1 MQRLGKLT
9 FKFEVKTMKMK
20 KVISIILI
28 STFSSIILSSC
39 SQQKEM
45 TSVTRPYVDNGYTF
59 IEMTPLPAGSEGYP
73 NSLDIKTVNC
83 MNVVREE
90 QGLEPLDFDP
100 NLGYA
105 AQTRAEECADKFSH
119 TRPDGRDWY
128 TVNQSICYGENLAY
142 GYDKAEDVV
151 DAWLASPAHRDL
163 LLDDEFV
170 TCGIGSYEED
180 NVTYIACEFG
190 Y

>member
-1 MQRLGKLT
+1 
-9 FKFEVKTMKMK
+9 MKIK
-20 KVISIILI
+20 RVIDILFVIAFSASLII
-28 STFSSIILSSC
+28 SC
-39 SQQKEM
+39 SGKDKEM
-45 TSVTRPYVDNGYTF
+45 TSVKRPYVDNGYTF
-59 IEMTPLPAGSEGYP
+59 IELTPLPAGSEGYP
-73 NSLDIKTVNC
+73 SSLDLKTVNC
-83 MNVVREE
+83 MNDARAEK
-90 QGLEPLDFDP
+90 GLEPLDFDP
-100 NLGYA
+100 NLGFA

-128 TVNQSICYGENLAY
+128 TVNQTICFGENLAY
-142 GYDKAEDVV
+142 GYDDAEDVV
-151 DAWLASPAHRDL
+151 EAWLNSPAHRDL